1 MSLRLDSYYPADTV
15 LHRLDPRARLLFV
28 FSAMLALGAAPPRLD
43 LLLGAFVMVLAL
55 ARVSRAP
62 AASFLAR
69 MTAVSPFILLMAAL
83 RLLTGVDETPT
94 GLVVQPAA
102 LTASIALVLKGY
114 TAILL
119 LGVLVVTSGIPQI
132 LWALEKLHA
141 PQVLVMTANLMFRYF
156 DLLLDEYQ
164 NLVRARSSRCA
175 GPLNFS
181 RIPML
186 ASEIGLLFI
195 KSWER
200 AERVHAAM
208 LSRGFTGSLPPRQLV
223 DRTPR

>member
-15 LHRLDPRARLLFV
+15 LHRLDPRARLLFT
-28 FSAMLALGAAPPRLD
+28 FAATLALGAAPAEPW
-43 LLLGAFVMVLAL
+43 LLAGALACALVLARL
-55 ARVSRAP
+55 SDAP

-69 MTAVSPFILLMAAL
+69 TSAVSPFILLMAAL
-83 RLLTGVDETPT
+83 RLLTGVEETVS
-94 GLVVQPAA
+94 GLAVQPAA
-102 LTASIALVLKGY
+102 VRAAIALVLKGY

-156 DLLLDEYQ
+156 DLLLDEYG
-164 NLVRARSSRCA
+164 NLVRARSSRCS
-175 GPLNFS
+175 GPLS
-181 RIPML
+181 IARIPML

-208 LSRGFTGSLPPRQLV
+208 VSRGFTGSLPPGQTV
-223 DRTPR
+223 DRTKR

>member
-1 MSLRLDSYYPADTV
+1 MSLRLDSYFPADTV
-15 LHRLDPRARLLFV
+15 LHRLDPRLRLLAILGLTV
-28 FSAMLALGAAPPRLD
+28 ALAAAPPHLG
-43 LLLGAFVMVLAL
+43 LLAAALAL
-55 ARVSRAP
+55 AMGLAWLSRAP

-69 MTAVSPFILLMAAL
+69 TSAVSPFILLMAAL
-83 RLLTGVDETPT
+83 RLLTGVEETAG
-94 GLVVQPAA
+94 GLAVQPAA
-102 LTASIALVLKGY
+102 AMAAIALVLKGY
-114 TAILL
+114 TAVLL

-141 PQVLVMTANLMFRYF
+141 PQVLVLTANLMFRYF
-156 DLLLDEYQ
+156 DLLLDEYG

-175 GPLNFS
+175 GPLTLA

-208 LSRGFTGSLPPRQLV
+208 ISRGFTGSLPAGSMVERAK
-223 DRTPR
+223 R

>member
-15 LHRLDPRARLLFV
+15 LHRLDPRARLV
-28 FSAMLALGAAPPRLD
+28 FILAAALGLGAAPPEPW
-43 LLLGAFVMVLAL
+43 LLLGALAGAILL
-55 ARVSRAP
+55 ARLSCAP

-69 MTAVSPFILLMAAL
+69 ISAVSPFILLMAAL
-83 RLLTGVDETPT
+83 RLLTGVEETAN
-94 GLVVQPAA
+94 GLAVQPAA
-102 LTASIALVLKGY
+102 VAAAIALVLKGY

-156 DLLLDEYQ
+156 DLLLDEYG
-164 NLVRARSSRCA
+164 NLMRARSSRCA
-175 GPLNFS
+175 GPLS
-181 RIPML
+181 VARIPML

-208 LSRGFTGSLPPRQLV
+208 VSRGFTGSLPPGQRV
-223 DRTPR
+223 DRTRR